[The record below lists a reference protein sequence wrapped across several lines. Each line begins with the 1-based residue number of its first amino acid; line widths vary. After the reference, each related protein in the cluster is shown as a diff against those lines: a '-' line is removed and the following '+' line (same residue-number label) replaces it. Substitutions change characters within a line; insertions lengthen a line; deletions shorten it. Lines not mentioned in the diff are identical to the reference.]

1 MYKLKGEL
9 IWHSDITD
17 THQRFIWDKST
28 VLRAGKKGINLFKLS
43 EQAGHNTWKVS
54 TWVSR
59 ATEKIADEPHKPLD
73 TVSWRKLLV
82 KDLQTTNFNKDVPMV
97 PFRKSSMIHV
107 DQLVRAVLMHTLSL
121 WTAFT
126 YFPNIHIR
134 EVWERIFHMQKNERW
149 PLPSLHLQRSSS
161 LL

>member
-28 VLRAGKKGINLFKLS
+28 VLRAGKKGINLFKLF

-126 YFPNIHIR
+126 YFLYILTTLLLWISDFALKHWVGITRSIKMPN
-134 EVWERIFHMQKNERW
+134 V
-149 PLPSLHLQRSSS
+149 S
-161 LL
+161 

>member
-28 VLRAGKKGINLFKLS
+28 VLRAGKKGINLFKLF

-82 KDLQTTNFNKDVPMV
+82 KDLQTTNFNKDVPVV

-126 YFPNIHIR
+126 YFLYILTTLLLWISDFALKHWVGITRSIKMPN
-134 EVWERIFHMQKNERW
+134 V
-149 PLPSLHLQRSSS
+149 S
-161 LL
+161 

>member
-17 THQRFIWDKST
+17 TRQRFIWDKST

-43 EQAGHNTWKVS
+43 EQAGHNTWKVL

-73 TVSWRKLLV
+73 RVSWRKLLV

-107 DQLVRAVLMHTLSL
+107 NQLLRAVLMHTLSL
-121 WTAFT
+121 WTPFT
-126 YFPNIHIR
+126 YFLYILTTLLLWISDFAPKHWVGITRSIKMPN
-134 EVWERIFHMQKNERW
+134 M
-149 PLPSLHLQRSSS
+149 S
-161 LL
+161 

>member
-43 EQAGHNTWKVS
+43 EQAGHNTWKVL

-59 ATEKIADEPHKPLD
+59 ATEKIVDEPHKPLD

-82 KDLQTTNFNKDVPMV
+82 KDLQTTNFNKDVPVV

-126 YFPNIHIR
+126 YFLYILTTLLLWISDFALKHWVGITRSIKMPN
-134 EVWERIFHMQKNERW
+134 V
-149 PLPSLHLQRSSS
+149 S
-161 LL
+161 

>member
-82 KDLQTTNFNKDVPMV
+82 KDLQTTNFNKDVPVV

-121 WTAFT
+121 WTVFT
-126 YFPNIHIR
+126 YFLYILTTLLLWISDFALKHWVGITRSIKMPN
-134 EVWERIFHMQKNERW
+134 V
-149 PLPSLHLQRSSS
+149 S
-161 LL
+161 

>member
-54 TWVSR
+54 SWVSR

-82 KDLQTTNFNKDVPMV
+82 KDLQTTNFNKDVPVV

-126 YFPNIHIR
+126 YFLYILTTLLLWISDFALKHWVGITQSIKMPN
-134 EVWERIFHMQKNERW
+134 V
-149 PLPSLHLQRSSS
+149 S
-161 LL
+161 

>member
-43 EQAGHNTWKVS
+43 EQAGHNTWKVL

-126 YFPNIHIR
+126 YFLYILTTLLLWISDFALKHWVGITRSIKMPN
-134 EVWERIFHMQKNERW
+134 V
-149 PLPSLHLQRSSS
+149 S
-161 LL
+161 

>member
-43 EQAGHNTWKVS
+43 EQAGHNTWKVL

-82 KDLQTTNFNKDVPMV
+82 KDLQTTNFNKDVPVV

-126 YFPNIHIR
+126 YFLYILTTLLLWISDFALKHWVGITRSIKMPN
-134 EVWERIFHMQKNERW
+134 V
-149 PLPSLHLQRSSS
+149 S
-161 LL
+161 